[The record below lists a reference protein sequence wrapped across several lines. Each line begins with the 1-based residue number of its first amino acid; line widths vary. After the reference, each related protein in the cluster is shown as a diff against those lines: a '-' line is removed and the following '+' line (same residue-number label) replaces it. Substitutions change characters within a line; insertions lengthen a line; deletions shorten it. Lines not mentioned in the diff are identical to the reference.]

1 MAGLAPLQLAVSSIV
16 YFSRSVCVCVRVRR
30 RRRRGRSRRGR
41 GRGRGR
47 RCWHGGGVATVVAA
61 VVAGAV
67 VVVVAVMV
75 QEVKDFCLWKPKLC
89 MVLPTSTWCTSA
101 P

>member
-16 YFSRSVCVCVRVRR
+16 YFSRSVCVCVFVFVVVVVVVVAVVVVVV
-30 RRRRGRSRRGR
+30 GM
-41 GRGRGR
+41 
-47 RCWHGGGVATVVAA
+47 GGGVATVVAA